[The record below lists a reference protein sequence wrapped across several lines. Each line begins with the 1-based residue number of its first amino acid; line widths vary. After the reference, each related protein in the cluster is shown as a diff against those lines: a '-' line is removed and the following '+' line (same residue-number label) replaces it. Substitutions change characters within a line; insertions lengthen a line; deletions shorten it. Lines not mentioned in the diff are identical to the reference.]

1 MELVQDIAALRERIA
16 RWRREDPDGRV
27 GFVPTMG
34 YLHEGHL
41 SLIRRARAECRRV
54 VVSVFVNP
62 LQFGPQEDFARYP
75 RDLERDLRLAAG
87 AGADLLFH
95 PPVEAMYPHGDPG
108 VFVDV
113 GDLARRWEG
122 ARRPGHFRG
131 VVTVVTKLFHL
142 VQPDR
147 AYFGQK
153 DAQQAVIVRRMVAD
167 LNFPLEVVVCPTVRE
182 PDGLAMSSRNVY
194 LDEDQRRAAPI
205 LYRALQAARRRLEAG
220 ERSGPALVEAM
231 EAVLGGQPLIDPE
244 YAAVVDAATLEPLER
259 VEGEVLL
266 LVAARLGST
275 RLIDNLWLVVEG
287 DRVRDRW
294 T

>member
-1 MELVQDIAALRERIA
+1 MELVQDIPTLRDRIA

-41 SLIRRARAECRRV
+41 ALIRRARAECRRV

-62 LQFGPQEDFARYP
+62 LQFGPHEDYARYP
-75 RDLERDLRLAAG
+75 RDLDRDRRLAAA

-95 PPVEAMYPHGDPG
+95 PSVEVMYPRGEPG

-153 DAQQAVIVRRMVAD
+153 DAQQAVIIRRMVAD
-167 LNFPLEVVVCPTVRE
+167 LNFPVEVVVCPTVRE
-182 PDGLAMSSRNVY
+182 PDGLALSSRNVY
-194 LDEDQRRAAPI
+194 LDRRQRQAAPT
-205 LYRALQAARRRLEAG
+205 LYRALVAARRRLEAG
-220 ERSGPALVEAM
+220 ERDGSALVAAM
-231 EAVLGGQPLIDPE
+231 KAVLRAEPLLEPE
-244 YAAVVDAATLEPLER
+244 YAAVVGASDLEPLER

-275 RLIDNLWLVVEG
+275 RLIDNLWLVVDAAG
-287 DRVRDRW
+287 VRDRW

>member
-1 MELVQDIAALRERIA
+1 MELVQDIATLRQRIA
-16 RWRREDPDGRV
+16 GWRRADPDGLV

-34 YLHEGHL
+34 YLHDGHL

-75 RDLERDLRLAAG
+75 RDLDRDMALAAG

-95 PPVEAMYPHGDPG
+95 PPVEAMYPHGQPG

-153 DAQQAVIVRRMVAD
+153 DAQQAVIIRRMVAD
-167 LNFPLEVVVCPTVRE
+167 LDFPLEVVVCPTVRE

-194 LDEDQRRAAPI
+194 LDAEERRAAPV
-205 LYRALQAARRRLEAG
+205 LYRALQAGRRRLEGG
-220 ERSGPALVEAM
+220 ERQAAAVVEAM
-231 EAVLGGQPLIDPE
+231 EAVLASEPRLEPE
-244 YAAVVDAATLEPLER
+244 YAAAVAASTLEP
-259 VEGEVLL
+259 VAIAEGEILL
-266 LVAARLGST
+266 LVAGRLGST
-275 RLIDNLWLVVEG
+275 RLIDNLWLVVDEQG
-287 DRVRDRW
+287 VRDRW

>member
-1 MELVQDIAALRERIA
+1 MELVQDIATLRQHIA
-16 RWRREDPDGRV
+16 RWRREDPGGRV

-34 YLHEGHL
+34 YLHDGHL

-62 LQFGPQEDFARYP
+62 LQFGPHEDFARYP
-75 RDLERDLRLAAG
+75 RDLGRDRELASQ

-95 PPVEAMYPHGDPG
+95 PAVEAMYPRGEPG
-108 VFVDV
+108 VYVDV

-153 DAQQAVIVRRMVAD
+153 DAQQAIIIRRMVAD
-167 LNFPLEVVVCPTVRE
+167 LDFPLDVVVCPTVRE

-194 LDEDQRRAAPI
+194 LDAEQRRAAPV
-205 LYRALQAARRRLEAG
+205 LYRSLEAARRLLETG
-220 ERSGPALVEAM
+220 ERRRDRVVAAM
-231 EAVLGGQPLIDPE
+231 EAVLAAEPLAEPE
-244 YAAVVDAATLEPLER
+244 YADAVAAETLEPADP

-266 LVAARLGST
+266 LVAARLGAT
-275 RLIDNLWLVVEG
+275 RLIDNFWLVVG
-287 DRVRDRW
+287 PDGVRDRW
-294 T
+294 A